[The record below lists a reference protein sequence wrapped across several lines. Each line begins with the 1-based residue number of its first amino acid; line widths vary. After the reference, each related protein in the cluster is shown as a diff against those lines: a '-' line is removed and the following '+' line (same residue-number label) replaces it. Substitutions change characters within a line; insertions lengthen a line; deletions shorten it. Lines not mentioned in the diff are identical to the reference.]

1 MINLLGTIC
10 AILLVF
16 LVLAIRYIHH
26 SRKDNQRYQAL
37 LDSIPDLAWVKDK
50 QHRFVVV
57 NQAFRHIWGV
67 EDPNWLIG
75 KDDYSLSPP
84 DLAAKYQADDQ
95 SVINNAKTMRYESN
109 FEHTQDGERWMELIK
124 VPVYIKKQ
132 IIGTAG
138 IARDISERKSAEA
151 RLSWLALH
159 DPLSQLGNRSF
170 LTQQLNQKIAAALP
184 FCLWLIDL
192 DHFKRINDA
201 LGHRAGDQA
210 LTQVAYNLSNLGTEV
225 FRLGG
230 DEFVLLDEFTHADR
244 INHTLTQLLNIPVI
258 IEGLKFNQAFTA
270 GQVSFPNDGTSAE
283 QLLKHAD
290 VALYE
295 GKALGRGHIRR
306 FEASMATQAVR
317 QLELERDL
325 RSALQNKQFRLAYQ
339 PQVELATQQLIGL
352 EALLR
357 WHHPERGEIRP
368 ADFIP
373 FAEKT
378 GIICA
383 IGEWALD
390 QAIIELRHWD
400 QLGLPLVPISVNVS
414 ALQLDIPHFAHSV
427 ITRLNKLPKHLRGKI
442 ALELTEST
450 LMHEQALE
458 NVHALSA
465 AAIPLYMDD
474 FGTGYSNLSIIS
486 QLGLSK
492 LKFDRSLI
500 QNVPNNNAHQ
510 KVCSALLDL
519 AAALELEVIAEGVET
534 LEEAQWLLEQG
545 VLYAQ
550 GFWFSHPLES
560 SQVINYLGKSA
571 LNSHKL
577 D

>member
-1 MINLLGTIC
+1 MLGVLESICFVLLLF
-10 AILLVF
+10 LLIA
-16 LVLAIRYIHH
+16 LHQIYRLRRD
-26 SRKDNQRYQAL
+26 SQRYQAL

-50 QHRFVVV
+50 QSRFVIV
-57 NQAFRHIWGV
+57 NQAFRNIWGINKA
-67 EDPNWLIG
+67 NWLIG
-75 KDDYSLSPP
+75 KDDYALSPAE
-84 DLAAKYQADDQ
+84 LAEKYQADDKEVM
-95 SVINNAKTMRYESN
+95 SLAKAIRTENN
-109 FEHTQDGERWMELIK
+109 FEHSQDGARWMELIK
-124 VPVYIKKQ
+124 VPVWMHHK

-138 IARDISERKSAEA
+138 IARDISERKAAEE
-151 RLSWLALH
+151 RLSWLAHH
-159 DPLSQLGNRSF
+159 DPLTQLGNRTF
-170 LTQQLNQKIAAALP
+170 LAQQLNHKIAQAQP
-184 FCLWLIDL
+184 FCVWLIDL

-210 LTQVAYNLSNLGTEV
+210 LTQVANNLSHLGAEV

-230 DEFVLLDEFTHADR
+230 DEFVLLDNLDQASEISHA
-244 INHTLTQLLNIPVI
+244 LMQLLNIPII
-258 IEGLKFNQAFTA
+258 IEGLKFEQAFTA
-270 GQVSFPNDGTSAE
+270 GQVDFPNDGHSAE

-295 GKALGRGHIRR
+295 GKASGRGHIRR

-325 RSALQNKQFRLAYQ
+325 RSALLNQQFRLVYQ
-339 PQVELATQQLIGL
+339 PQINLATQQLIGF

-357 WHHPERGEIRP
+357 WYHPERGEIRP
-368 ADFIP
+368 CDFIP

-383 IGEWALD
+383 IGEWALN
-390 QAIIELRHWD
+390 QAILEIQSWD
-400 QLGLPLVPISVNVS
+400 QSKLPLVPISVNVS
-414 ALQLDIPHFAHSV
+414 ALQLEIPDFANSV
-427 ITRLNKLPKHLRGKI
+427 ICRLNNMPAHLRHYI

-458 NVHALSA
+458 SVHSLSDA
-465 AAIPLYMDD
+465 KIPLYMDD

-500 QNVPNNNAHQ
+500 KNVANDNAHQ

-519 AAALELEVIAEGVET
+519 ASALGLEVIAEGVET
-534 LEEAQWLLEQG
+534 AEEADWLFAQG

-550 GFWFSHPLES
+550 GYWFSHPLENT
-560 SQVINYLGKSA
+560 QLIQYLKQQC
-571 LNSHKL
+571 
-577 D
+577 

>member
-1 MINLLGTIC
+1 MLGLLGTLST
-10 AILLVF
+10 ILLVF
-16 LVLAIRYIHH
+16 LVVAIILIRRLLRD
-26 SRKDNQRYQAL
+26 SQRYQAL

-50 QHRFVVV
+50 QSRFVIV
-57 NQAFRHIWGV
+57 NQAFRNIWGIA
-67 EDPNWLIG
+67 DPKWLIG
-75 KDDYSLSPP
+75 KDDYVLSPP
-84 DLAAKYQADDQ
+84 NLAASYQVDDQ
-95 SVINNAKTMRYESN
+95 RVMNSATTMRSENN
-109 FEHTQDGERWMELIK
+109 FKHIQDGTRWMELIK
-124 VPVYIKKQ
+124 VPVYLRGNV
-132 IIGTAG
+132 IGTAG
-138 IARDISERKSAEA
+138 IARDISERKTAEEQ
-151 RLSWLALH
+151 LSWLAHH
-159 DPLSQLGNRSF
+159 DPLTQLGNRTF
-170 LTQQLNQKIAAALP
+170 LAQQLKQKIEAAEP
-184 FCLWLIDL
+184 FCVWLIDL

-210 LTQVAYNLSNLGTEV
+210 LTQVASNLSSLGSEV

-230 DEFVLLDEFTHADR
+230 DEFVLLDTLNHAHA
-244 INHTLTQLLNIPVI
+244 INQALMGLLNIPI
-258 IEGLKFNQAFTA
+258 MIEGLKFEQTFTA
-270 GQVSFPNDGTSAE
+270 GQVDFPNDGTSAE

-306 FEASMATQAVR
+306 FEAHMATQAVR

-325 RSALQNKQFRLAYQ
+325 RSALINQQFRLAYQ
-339 PQVELATQQLIGL
+339 PQIALATQKLIGF

-368 ADFIP
+368 CDFIP
-373 FAEKT
+373 FAEQT

-390 QAIIELRHWD
+390 QAIAELSHWH
-400 QLGLPLVPISVNVS
+400 QSGLPLVPVSVNVS
-414 ALQLDIPHFAHSV
+414 ALQLEIPSFAHSV
-427 ITRLNKLPKHLRGKI
+427 IERLNLLPDHLRSNI

-450 LMHEQALE
+450 LMQNQALE
-458 NVHALSA
+458 SIQALSTA
-465 AAIPLYMDD
+465 GIPLYMDD

-519 AAALELEVIAEGVET
+519 AGALELEVIAEGVET
-534 LEEAQWLLEQG
+534 PEEAQWLLEQG

-550 GFWFSHPLES
+550 GYWFCHPLES
-560 SQVINYLGKSA
+560 AQVLHYLKE
-571 LNSHKL
+571 HQP
-577 D
+577 